1 MQLNRRAFLSTS
13 AAVCGCAFTGS
24 ALAKVLTHPTVV
36 TPRLSS
42 PSHAAVQLGD
52 GPLKVQ
58 RDHNQ
63 QLYMGKDNDSL
74 LKPFRARA
82 GLDAP
87 GADMGGW
94 YDDSRDFHVEPDDK
108 NPVWHG
114 FIPGHSFGQY
124 VSGLARNYAT
134 TGDAAT
140 KAKLTA
146 LVDGYATTIS
156 PRFFA
161 DYNLPCY
168 TYDKLVVGLMD
179 AWYYAGVDSAKPAL
193 ARLTEAALP
202 YLPAHAETREE
213 AAARPHTRQAQ
224 TWDESYTLPENLF
237 LAWQRGMGDQYK
249 ALAARYIADDQ
260 YFGPLSQNQNP
271 LKGVH
276 AYSHVNGLSS
286 AMQTYLTLGDEKYL
300 RAAQNGFAFIEAQS
314 FATGGWGRNESL
326 LASDDTQSLYDS
338 LRDAHA
344 SFETP
349 CGVYG
354 HFKIARYLLSVTGD
368 SHYGDSM
375 ERILYN
381 TVLGA
386 LPTQEDGRTF
396 YYSDYATTA
405 TKGFHRDQWPCCSGT
420 FAQLSADYG
429 ISAYMVDASD
439 LYVNLYVPSRITAD
453 FGGRK
458 IALSQQTQ
466 YPFGNVVRMTVSANR
481 PAKFGLKLRI
491 PAWAGAA
498 TQVSVNGQAVALD
511 AGTGHFNTVTRT
523 WRDGDVVELRLD
535 MGLRTEPLNAAH
547 PETVALLTGPL
558 VLFPM
563 GDGNAGL
570 SQAELL
576 SATASGGDWAIAAS
590 DRTVRLKP
598 FVAIAPGEPYR
609 LYSQLKA

>member
-1 MQLNRRAFLSTS
+1 MSQLNRRAFLAAGT
-13 AAVCGCAFTGS
+13 AVCGCGLAPHAFAGAP
-24 ALAKVLTHPTVV
+24 AL
-36 TPRLSS
+36 TPRLRS
-42 PSHAAVQLGD
+42 PDHRAVQLGD

-63 QLYMGKDNDSL
+63 SLYMAKSDDDL
-74 LKPFRARA
+74 LKPFRVKA
-82 GLDAP
+82 GQPAP

-94 YDDSRDFHVEPDDK
+94 YDASSDFHVDPDDK
-108 NPVWHG
+108 NPNWHG

-124 VSGLARNYAT
+124 MSGLARNYAT
-134 TGDAAT
+134 TGDPAT

-146 LVDGYATTIS
+146 LVDGYAATIS
-156 PRFFA
+156 PRFFD

-193 ARLTEAALP
+193 AKLTEAALP
-202 YLPAHAETREE
+202 YLPAHAETRDE
-213 AAARPHTRQAQ
+213 AGARPHTRQAQ

-249 ALAARYIADDQ
+249 ALASRYIADEQ
-260 YFGPLSQNQNP
+260 YFGPLSDGKSP
-271 LKGVH
+271 LQGLH

-300 RAAQNGFAFIEAQS
+300 RAAHNGFAFIEAQS

-326 LASDDTQSLYDS
+326 LAADDTQSLFDS
-338 LRDAHA
+338 LTSAHA

-386 LPTQEDGRTF
+386 LPTQADGRTF
-396 YYSDYATTA
+396 YYSDYTTTA
-405 TKGFHRDQWPCCSGT
+405 AKAYRGEAWPCCSGT

-429 ISAYMVDASD
+429 ISAYMVDAD
-439 LYVNLYVPSRITAD
+439 ALYVNLYIPSRIEAV
-453 FGGRK
+453 FGKRK
-458 IALSQQTQ
+458 IALSQQTL
-466 YPFGNVVRMTVSANR
+466 YPFGNVVRMTVSADR

-491 PAWAGAA
+491 PAWAGPG
-498 TQVSVNGQAVALD
+498 TQVTVNGQAVALD
-511 AGTGHFNTVTRT
+511 AGAGHFNTVTRT
-523 WRDGDVVELRLD
+523 WRDGDVVELQLD
-535 MGLRTEPLNAAH
+535 MTLRTEPLNAAH
-547 PETVALLTGPL
+547 PEMVALMTGPL
-558 VLFPM
+558 ALFPM
-563 GDGNAGL
+563 GDGTAPL

-576 SATASGGDWAIAAS
+576 SARQTSGDWSIAAA
-590 DRTVRLKP
+590 DRTVKLKP
-598 FVAIAPGEPYR
+598 FAAIAMGEPYR
-609 LYSQLKA
+609 LYSQLKV